1 MSGAVETLALLSQTS
16 PPGPLSETERGNR
29 RRSVFLPLSASERG
43 PGGEVSSKRTT
54 TARAVFIGLI
64 VLIAIQLGF
73 GQYAERNPKRKD
85 PTYGDK
91 LDKLNARADGR
102 PLVLMLGS
110 SRTLLGF
117 HAAQVEAEIPGVRA
131 FNFGTP
137 AAGPITH
144 FVYLRRLLKAGIVP
158 DLLLIEVLPPA
169 LADGPDGPGEQLF
182 FTGERLSSD
191 EVDLVVRFGFPED
204 RARDAWRGSVY
215 TPASSLRFQLL
226 GRLLPS
232 WIPWNLRGD
241 WSRNT
246 DAHGWAT
253 PPRQTVS
260 ADERHERTAKA
271 ESEYRNTLKALTPE
285 GRPLLALAELLEL
298 CRERGIPARVVVM
311 PEAPSFQKPNRK
323 RSIARRDGTRFA
335 KVALSLRDRWRVEE
349 MRFECELACAGFGRL
364 LCDLAS
370 CRGATGLPCSG
381 RFRWQ

>member
-1 MSGAVETLALLSQTS
+1 MANLALLTQTS
-16 PPGPLSETERGNR
+16 PPLSETERGNR
-29 RRSVFLPLSASERG
+29 KCSVLPPLSVSERG
-43 PGGEVSSKRTT
+43 PGGEVSSKRTPP
-54 TARAVFIGLI
+54 ARS
-64 VLIAIQLGF
+64 VLLGVCVLFAIQLGF
-73 GQYAERNPKRKD
+73 GQYAEQNPKRKD

-91 LDKLNARADGR
+91 LDKLKARTDGR

-117 HAAQVEAEIPGVRA
+117 QAAQVEAEIPDVRA

-137 AAGPITH
+137 ASGPITH
-144 FVYLRRLLKAGIVP
+144 LVYLRRLLKGGIVP

-191 EVDLVVRFGFPED
+191 EVDLVARFGFPED
-204 RARDAWRGSVY
+204 RVRDAWRGSVY
-215 TPASSLRFQLL
+215 TPASTLRFQFL

-260 ADERHERTAKA
+260 AEERRERTAKA
-271 ESEYRNTLKALTPE
+271 ESEYRNTLNALTPE
-285 GRPLLALAELLEL
+285 GRPMLALAELLEL

-311 PEAPSFQKPNRK
+311 PEAPSFQKLYPAGLSDRIVAAFDALAGHS
-323 RSIARRDGTRFA
+323 RVIDARHWLVEDDFYDGHHPFRVGAETFTRRLTDVAIRPQFA
-335 KVALSLRDRWRVEE
+335 GNPR
-349 MRFECELACAGFGRL
+349 
-364 LCDLAS
+364 
-370 CRGATGLPCSG
+370 
-381 RFRWQ
+381 